1 MRLILIAA
9 LAAAFAV
16 TPAPAQTPVAVP
28 AFDSIEL
35 RGGGRVIVRHGPSQ
49 QLRLVRG
56 NAGTTRFSVDDQG
69 TLRIDACRRSC
80 RGYRLEVEIV
90 TPDLDAAAIRG
101 GGVIRAEG
109 DFPDRG
115 MLALAVS
122 GGGMSDL
129 IAVESGSVA
138 AAVRGGG
145 AIRTHAR
152 NSLMAS
158 ISGGG
163 SIAYL
168 GDPRVTSA
176 INGGGAV
183 GPAE

>member
-1 MRLILIAA
+1 MRLTLIAA
-9 LAAAFAV
+9 LGAAFA
-16 TPAPAQTPVAVP
+16 TAPAAAQTSVAVP

-35 RGGGRVIVRHGPSQ
+35 RGGGEVTVRHGSSQ
-49 QLRLVRG
+49 QVRLVRG
-56 NAGTTRFSVDDQG
+56 NSGTTRFSVDGRG

-90 TPDLDAAAIRG
+90 TPDLEGAAISG
-101 GGVIRAEG
+101 GGAIRAEG

-122 GGGMSDL
+122 GGGAIDFA
-129 IAVESGSVA
+129 AVEAGSVA

-163 SIAYL
+163 AVAYL
-168 GDPRVTSA
+168 GDPRVTSS
-176 INGGGAV
+176 INGGGSV
-183 GPAE
+183 GPAR

>member
-1 MRLILIAA
+1 MRLTMIAA
-9 LAAAFAV
+9 LAAVFAV
-16 TPAPAQTPVAVP
+16 APAPAQTPVAVP

-35 RGGGRVIVRHGPSQ
+35 RGGGHVTVRHGPSHQ
-49 QLRLVRG
+49 VRLVRG
-56 NAGTTRFSVDDQG
+56 NIETTRFSVDAEG
-69 TLRIDACRRSC
+69 KLRIDACRRSC

-90 TPDLDAAAIRG
+90 TPELDGAAIEG

-122 GGGMSDL
+122 GGGAIDL
-129 IAVESGSVA
+129 TAIESGSVA

-152 NSLMAS
+152 NSLLAS

-163 SIAYL
+163 SITYL

-176 INGGGAV
+176 IEGGGAV
-183 GPAE
+183 GPVE